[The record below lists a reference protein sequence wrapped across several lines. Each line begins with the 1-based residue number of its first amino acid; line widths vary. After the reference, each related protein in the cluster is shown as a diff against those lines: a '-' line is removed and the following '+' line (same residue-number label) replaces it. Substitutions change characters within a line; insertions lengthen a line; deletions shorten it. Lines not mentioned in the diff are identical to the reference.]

1 MSTPENDPFQLEQ
14 LFTQSASMTDEEI
27 IESMEQIECKLSHPT
42 AQGYSKEEL
51 KALAQFSVHMNIAF
65 MKCTLK
71 MFG

>member
-1 MSTPENDPFQLEQ
+1 MSTQKSDPFQLEQ
-14 LFTQSASMTDEEI
+14 FLTQSVSMTKEEMLS
-27 IESMEQIECKLSHPT
+27 SMEQIGCKLSHPT
-42 AQGYSKEEL
+42 VQGYSKEEL